1 MSINNEWLKVVYNF
15 NFYFCLKHNE
25 TPKTSENIG
34 QEIEF
39 SSDKHKCVHT
49 EIKNEVA
56 EKVIIR
62 PIVGCVRLIYCLEI
76 LGAFLA

>member
-1 MSINNEWLKVVYNF
+1 MTQACLRFK
-15 NFYFCLKHNE
+15 FYFLF
-25 TPKTSENIG
+25 KTSRNAKDLKTAENIG

-56 EKVIIR
+56 AKVIIR